1 MKRIFYIILSVL
13 FLLFP
18 QAIFAKDFDQ
28 INSFASEITINKD
41 ASISI
46 KETIDYETSLSKHG
60 IYRYIPVRYNKDG
73 VSFSAQVTN
82 IQIKD
87 ADNTTIQFEKTI
99 DNRNVTLKIGDPN
112 STFTGKKT
120 YVISYRVEY
129 ALQEFADHDELYW
142 DITGEGWQIPILS
155 SKAIIRSDVAQ
166 IRNVICYS
174 GPFGENDGKCTSDFQ
189 SNQAE
194 FGYDEIITNGDN
206 MTVAIAFA
214 KPNQIQFPT
223 EQEKMIKRIKDNI
236 LIALPFLPLLIMFWL
251 WYKKGRDWVFIS
263 PNVFNLDPD
272 QPKKLKPL
280 FGGTRVPFV
289 YEPFKDLTPGEAGLI
304 LDEKV
309 DNQDVIA
316 EIIDLARQKYLS
328 ISAVDKKRLIGSSRD
343 YQFKKLK
350 EAYDALAKQQ
360 KFLMTK
366 LFATGDEVLLSDLKG
381 SFYSH
386 IATAKTKISQTLYSK
401 KLFTSEPNTTRALFM
416 LLAFGLSVAVFIS
429 ASIISGFLLVP
440 APMASLVTILPIFIL
455 GWNMVQ
461 KTAVGTALSMQAK
474 GLQQTIKRGAWREK
488 IMEKN
493 LFFEEV
499 LPFAIS
505 LGVVKQLAKDME
517 KLNVEPPQYF
527 SDPMIRSIGFNSFI
541 NSFNSQA
548 TSGLSYNPS
557 SSHSSGGSG
566 FSGGSSGGGGGGG
579 GGGSW

>member
-1 MKRIFYIILSVL
+1 MKRILFAFLSL
-13 FLLFP
+13 LLLFSP
-18 QAIFAKDFDQ
+18 QTILAKDIDQ
-28 INSFASEITINKD
+28 INSFTSEITINKD

-46 KETIDYETSLSKHG
+46 KETIDYETSLQKHG
-60 IYRYIPVRYNKDG
+60 IFRYIPIRYNKDG

-87 ADNTTIQFEKTI
+87 VSNKAIQFEKTT

-112 STFTGKKT
+112 STFTGEKT
-120 YVISYRVEY
+120 YVISYEVEY

-155 SKAIIRSDVAQ
+155 SMAIIRSDVAS

-174 GPFGENDGKCTSDFQ
+174 GTFGENDGKCTSSFQ
-189 SNQAE
+189 PNQAE
-194 FGYDEIITNGDN
+194 FEYDEVIDYGDN

-214 KPNQIQFPT
+214 KPNLIQFPT
-223 EQEKMIKRIKDNI
+223 EQQKMIKRIKDNA
-236 LIALPFLPLLIMFWL
+236 LIAIPFLPMLFMFWL

-272 QPKKLKPL
+272 QPKRLKPI
-280 FGGTRVPFV
+280 FGGTRIPFV

-328 ISAVDKKRLIGSSRD
+328 ISAVDKKRLIGRSRD

-350 EAYDALAKQQ
+350 VAPESLAKQQ

-386 IATAKTKISQTLYSK
+386 IATAKTKISQSLYGK
-401 KLFTSEPNTTRALFM
+401 KLFTSDPNTTRVLYM
-416 LLAFGLSVAVFIS
+416 LLAFGLSVLVFIL
-429 ASIISGFLLVP
+429 ASMISGFLLVP
-440 APMASLVTILPIFIL
+440 APMVSLVTILPIFIL

-493 LFFEEV
+493 LFFQEM
-499 LPFAIS
+499 LPFAIA
-505 LGVVKQLAKDME
+505 LGVVKQLSKDME
-517 KLNVEPPQYF
+517 KLNVKPPEYF

-541 NSFNSQA
+541 NSFSSQA
-548 TSGLSYNPS
+548 TNSLSYNPS
-557 SSHSSGGSG
+557 SSRSSGGSG